1 MRSVTKKQGQQVV
14 LKFDDPRFPLL
25 IVSLGKAEQMKI
37 PLRLQLTRF
46 EFLCR
51 VADGV
56 LPSSFSRECYEDILS
71 FKTKLLRQLDYRRR
85 IDEDDIES
93 ELELKMIYLD
103 TDGDIKDSTLEV
115 QFS

>member
-1 MRSVTKKQGQQVV
+1 
-14 LKFDDPRFPLL
+14 
-25 IVSLGKAEQMKI
+25 MKI

-85 IDEDDIES
+85 IDEDDVES